1 MKKSRIRKALKYS
14 LGVALI
20 LPAVSAILYLV
31 ALAPAPIAFGAI
43 LGLISFPFF
52 LFFAR

>member
-1 MKKSRIRKALKYS
+1 MKKRMRRAIKRSLLVASIVPALA
-14 LGVALI
+14 AL
-20 LPAVSAILYLV
+20 VYLV

>member
-1 MKKSRIRKALKYS
+1 MKKRRLRRAIKRS
-14 LGVALI
+14 LLVASI
-20 LPAVSAILYLV
+20 IPAMAAVIYLV

-52 LFFAR
+52 LLFSR

>member
-1 MKKSRIRKALKYS
+1 MKKRRIRRALKRS
-14 LGVALI
+14 LFVASVI
-20 LPAVSAILYLV
+20 PAFAGILYLV

-52 LFFAR
+52 LYFAR